1 MQTYGQR
8 VILVAILLTLSGCT
22 SSPDTPTDS
31 STVHAYKRLRVAVV
45 EPAPTGDRFNAGI
58 VEDTTRTFVT
68 YFGSVTI
75 AKSAEEARAS
85 NPDLIASLSID
96 TDESTHIFSSS
107 RIDVHVRFSPSDIRD
122 NRVLEELHAHGGQY
136 PRPFLMPTEV
146 NEAARERFREQMR
159 TAILGSPKLAAFA
172 KAPRSMAR
180 GSAGLGSLM
189 TLHSDIDTPT
199 YKLRE
204 SPDQYAL
211 VVGIEQYAALP
222 DAQFAGRDADT
233 VRAHL
238 VALGYPDR
246 NVIYLTGQNA
256 TRAGIQKYLNEWLP
270 RNVKPSST
278 VFFYYS
284 GHGAPD
290 TKTGEAYLVPWDGDP
305 QFLAT
310 TAYPLKE
317 VYAALEKLPAKE
329 VTVVLDSCFSGAGGR
344 SVLATGLRP
353 MVITVES
360 GFLPQ
365 GRLALFAAASR
376 DEVTGGLDEQ
386 GHGIF
391 TYYFLKGLS
400 GAAKNASG
408 AVTPKGLFE
417 YIKPLV
423 QDAARRQN
431 RDQTPVLYGLQQDHP
446 LVRFN

>member
-1 MQTYGQR
+1 MRATGQTA
-8 VILVAILLTLSGCT
+8 ILVAILLLLPACT
-22 SSPDTPTDS
+22 SPLDIPKDP
-31 STVHAYKRLRVAVV
+31 STVQAYKRLRVAVV

-75 AKSAEEARAS
+75 AKSVEEARAS
-85 NPDLIASLSID
+85 NPDLIATLSID
-96 TDESTHIFSSS
+96 TDPSTHIFSNS
-107 RIDVHVRFSPSDIRD
+107 RIDVHVRFASSDPRD
-122 NRVLEELHAHGGQY
+122 NRILEELHAHGSQY
-136 PRPFLMPTEV
+136 PRPFLLPTEV
-146 NEAARERFREQMR
+146 NEAARERFREQMQA
-159 TAILGSPKLAAFA
+159 AILGAAKLAAFA
-172 KAPRSMAR
+172 KAPRSIAK
-180 GSAGLGSLM
+180 GSAKPGSAM
-189 TLHSDIDTPT
+189 IVHSDIDTPA

-204 SPDQYAL
+204 IPDNYAL
-211 VVGIEQYAALP
+211 VVGIEQYAGLP
-222 DAQFAGRDADT
+222 DAQFAARDADT

-256 TRAGIQKYLNEWLP
+256 TRAGIQKYLSEWLP

-317 VYAALEKLPAKE
+317 VYAALEKLPARD

-344 SVLATGLRP
+344 SVLAAGLRP

-365 GRLALFAAASR
+365 GRLALLAAASR

-408 AVTPKGLFE
+408 AVTLKGLFE
-417 YIKPLV
+417 YVKPLV

-446 LVRFN
+446 IIRFD